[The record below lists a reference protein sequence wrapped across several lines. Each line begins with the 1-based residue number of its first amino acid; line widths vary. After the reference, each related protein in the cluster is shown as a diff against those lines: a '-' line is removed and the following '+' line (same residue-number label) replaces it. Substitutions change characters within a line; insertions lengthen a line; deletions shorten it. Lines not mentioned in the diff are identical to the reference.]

1 MISHVQVF
9 LIAVINSSVQSDLLH
24 LYTFR
29 HIVSEKEAAH
39 FGAFQKVIH
48 KLENRFVIE
57 L

>member
-29 HIVSEKEAAH
+29 HTVSENAAAH
-39 FGAFQKVIH
+39 FDAFQKVIH
-48 KLENRFVIE
+48 KFENRFVME

>member
-1 MISHVQVF
+1 M
-9 LIAVINSSVQSDLLH
+9 AVINSSVQSDLLH

-29 HIVSEKEAAH
+29 HTVSENAVAH

-48 KLENRFVIE
+48 KFENQFVME